1 MDKNDTETVPLSSA
15 AMELGISYE
24 RAKRLLLIGE
34 LSGSQEDGR
43 WWRVSA
49 ESVERVKRER
59 AEQSM
64 PAAIA

>member
-1 MDKNDTETVPLSSA
+1 MGKNDTETIPLSSA
-15 AMELGISYE
+15 ALALGLSYE
-24 RAKRLLLIGE
+24 KTKRLVLIGE
-34 LSGSQEDGR
+34 LRGSQEDGR
-43 WWRVSA
+43 WWRVSS